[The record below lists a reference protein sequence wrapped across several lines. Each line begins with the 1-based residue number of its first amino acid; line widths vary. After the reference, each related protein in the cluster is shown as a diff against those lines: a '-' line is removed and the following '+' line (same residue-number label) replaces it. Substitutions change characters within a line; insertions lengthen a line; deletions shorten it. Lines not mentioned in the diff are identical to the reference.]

1 MLQVFRA
8 AWGVVVQRS
17 RADWLMVAA
26 AWLVILSATT
36 LLSAGVIYGD
46 AASVSGLQH
55 ALLGAPPTEAN
66 IQVRTRSE
74 PDQKGLGIER
84 AITQDLRAAL
94 SGNDGEVL
102 RLARSESFA
111 LPAQRQV
118 SRLVVFASFEGI
130 DRHAQ
135 LVAGSWPAT
144 SARGAVQAALSQP
157 AAAQLKLALGAT
169 LRVASRS
176 DPSHTVDMRVVGI
189 YRIASRQDP
198 YWWADPL
205 ELDGVTASGS
215 FTTLGPIVVTRE
227 ELLGRVVAGK
237 ADLAWR
243 VFPAFAQIGLGDAPR
258 IRDAVAGL
266 RGRLGGEVGALRS
279 VRVETRLSA
288 ILDDL
293 ERSLLVSRTSV
304 LVITAQLALLA
315 GYALVLVAGL
325 LIERRRIETAL
336 LRSRG
341 AGAIHIAAMGLM
353 EAVLL
358 VVPAAMLG
366 PWLAAGVLRAFNLVG
381 PLAAV
386 GLTLDPRVDD
396 VARLVA
402 AGAAVGCLLVLVIPL
417 VVSVSPLAD
426 VRRAVGRQARRG
438 LPQRIGL
445 DLALVVLAAIGI
457 WQLRQYAAPL
467 TRSLQG
473 SLGLDPLLVAAP
485 AIGLLA
491 GALLALRV
499 VPLLAELV
507 ESALS
512 RRPGLV
518 GALGS
523 RQLARRPLRYSRSA
537 LLLMLAASL
546 AVFAAAYSGTWLQ
559 SQQDQ
564 ADYRVGADLRV
575 EPWSR
580 GQLPA
585 WSLGDAYW
593 RVPGVTAA
601 MGVQRE
607 SFDVAGAAGSG
618 QLVALSPGQAA
629 EVVRFR
635 PDLADQPFGD
645 LLGRLRGGSPAPV
658 LATISGE
665 PQRLAL
671 DLEVGLQSVGDEG
684 FPATIPTAWPGLG
697 VAVIARDAGGLLR
710 RFVGE
715 PATFDG
721 GSQRSV
727 VRLTAGLADG
737 TQVRPAYP
745 LQLVAIE
752 LGATV
757 PADAAAVGTFEIKAV
772 SWSAAADGAAWR
784 PLALATEAGVAQFVR
799 RTSEGIDPVRV
810 VALATSG
817 GPRVTV
823 TRARP
828 IPGPGRVTYSLQ
840 PTALAGL
847 AAAPLPALVSD
858 RFLERTASH
867 VGDTLAIGSLTR
879 RHGVRIVGSLHGFP
893 TTDPA
898 RAVVVLDAGA
908 LAMSGYAAD
917 AATSSVSE
925 WWLSVPPARSSSVA
939 RALRGDPYDSQRVDS
954 RREIARS
961 SVTDPVAVG
970 IIGAL
975 LLGAAASLLFATIGF
990 VVSAVAGARERL
1002 SEFAL
1007 LRALGLSPRQL
1018 SGFLSLENAF
1028 LLSVGVVCGIG
1039 LGLLLAWLVLPFV
1052 TLSSDAAVVNPPLQ
1066 IIVPWGVIGVL
1077 LSIAAAA
1084 IVLSGL
1090 VLGGVLRRVGLGSTL
1105 RLGDE

>member
-55 ALLGAPPTEAN
+55 ALLAAPPTAAN
-66 IQVRTRSE
+66 IQVRTRIA
-74 PDQKGLGIER
+74 PDQAGAAIDR
-84 AITQDLRAAL
+84 AITRDLRDAL
-94 SGNDGEVL
+94 AGNQGEVL

-111 LPAQRQV
+111 LPAQREV
-118 SRLVVFASFEGI
+118 TRLVVFASFEGI

-135 LVAGSWPAT
+135 LVDGIWPAT
-144 SARGAVQAALSQP
+144 RDQGPVQAALSAP
-157 AAAQLKLALGAT
+157 AAAQLKLAAGAT
-169 LRVASRS
+169 VRVASRS
-176 DPSHTVDMRVVGI
+176 DPSHIIDVRVVGI

-215 FTTLGPIVVTRE
+215 FTTLGPMVVTRE

-237 ADLAWR
+237 ADLGWR
-243 VFPAFAQIGLGDAPR
+243 VFPAFDRIGLADAPR

-266 RGRLGGEVGALRS
+266 PARLGGEVGSLRS
-279 VRVETRLSA
+279 VRVETGLSG
-288 ILDDL
+288 ILTDL

-304 LVITAQLALLA
+304 LVITAQLAVLA

-325 LIERRRIETAL
+325 LIDRRRIETAL

-341 AGAIHIAAMGLM
+341 AGAYHIAAMGLM

-358 VVPAAMLG
+358 IVPAALLG
-366 PWLAAGVLRAFNLVG
+366 PWLAAGVLRAFNVVG

-386 GLTLDPRVDD
+386 GLTLEPRVDD
-396 VARLVA
+396 LARLVA
-402 AGAAVGCLLVLVIPL
+402 VGAAVGCLLVLVIPL

-426 VRRAVGRQARRG
+426 VRRALGRQGRSG

-445 DLALVVLAAIGI
+445 DLALVVLAAVGI

-512 RRPGLV
+512 RRRGLV

-580 GQLPA
+580 GQLPE
-585 WSLGDAYW
+585 WGRGDAY
-593 RVPGVTAA
+593 RRLPGVTAA

-607 SFDVAGAAGSG
+607 SFDIAAAPGSG
-618 QLVALSPGQAA
+618 QLVALSPDHAGEA
-629 EVVRFR
+629 VRFR

-645 LLGRLRGGSPAPV
+645 LLGRLRGGSPSPV
-658 LATISGE
+658 LATMSGE

-671 DLEVGLQSVGDEG
+671 DLHVGLQSVGDEG
-684 FPATIPTAWPGLG
+684 FPATIPSGWPGLG
-697 VAVIARDAGGLLR
+697 VAVIARDTGGLLH

-727 VRLTAGLADG
+727 VLLTARLPDG

-757 PADAAAVGTFEIKAV
+757 PADAAAVGAFELRAV
-772 SWSAAADGAAWR
+772 SWSAAADGGGWR
-784 PLALATEAGVAQFVR
+784 PLPLATEAAQFVR
-799 RTSEGIDPVRV
+799 RTSEGTDPVRV
-810 VALATSG
+810 VALASG
-817 GPRVTV
+817 GKPRVAV
-823 TRARP
+823 ARVQP

-847 AAAPLPALVSD
+847 AAAPLSALVSD
-858 RFLERTASH
+858 RFLERTASQ
-867 VGDTLAIGSLTR
+867 VGDTLAVGSLTR
-879 RHGVRIVGSLHGFP
+879 RHGIRIVGSLHGFP
-893 TTDPA
+893 TADPA
-898 RAVVVLDAGA
+898 RPIVVLDAGA
-908 LAMSGYAAD
+908 LAMSAYAAD
-917 AATSSVSE
+917 AETSFVGE
-925 WWLSVPPARSSSVA
+925 WWLTVQPTHSSAVVVA
-939 RALRGDPYDSQRVDS
+939 LGGDPYDSQRVDD

-975 LLGAAASLLFATIGF
+975 SLGAAASLLFATIGF
-990 VVSAVAGARERL
+990 VVSAAAGARERL

-1028 LLSVGVVCGIG
+1028 LLAVGVLCGIG
-1039 LGLLLAWLVLPFV
+1039 LGLVLAWLVLPFV
-1052 TLSSDAAVVNPPLQ
+1052 TLSSDAAVVSPPLR
-1066 IIVPWGVIGVL
+1066 IIVPWGVIGL
-1077 LSIAAAA
+1077 LVAIAAAA
-1084 IVLSGL
+1084 VVLSGL
-1090 VLGGVLRRVGLGSTL
+1090 VLSGVVWRVGLGSTL